1 MAQVAAHEGAPFAPP
16 VGRGLEGLTV
26 VASTVPSAVTA
37 RPSATR
43 RLVSHVRDPLHRN
56 GYALVASTF
65 ATSGLGAAY
74 WAIAAHRYS
83 AAQVGINA
91 SLISTMMFLTNLAS
105 LNFSDVLNRFVP
117 VGGKRSSRLVL
128 TSYAIALA
136 LGGVSATVFV
146 LGLGIWSPWLRDT
159 LHGPGLGVLYIAATM
174 FWVVFVLQDAVLIG
188 LRKATYVLVENVA
201 FGIVKIVLLVVLA
214 SALPKDGIFI
224 SWTLPLLAVVVA
236 VNAVIFR
243 GLMPRHVADESGAVE
258 DVDRRDVGKFLVAD
272 YVAAMA
278 WTATIGL
285 MPVLVLN
292 MNGADASA
300 YVYLTWT
307 IAYTLYLVSR
317 NMGMALTAEGAR
329 DPAHLHDH
337 ARAVLRSASRIIVPG
352 ALLLAAGAPLVLR
365 VFGGGY
371 ASHGTA
377 LLRLLAL
384 STIPAIVPSTFVSVA
399 RVQRR
404 LAAMVVVT
412 VLSTLP
418 VLALAP
424 LFLHWFGI
432 AGVGVSWLLVQSAVA
447 VVVLPMVL
455 NVHAPTRAVHEPA
468 PVPATAS

>member
-1 MAQVAAHEGAPFAPP
+1 
-16 VGRGLEGLTV
+16 
-26 VASTVPSAVTA
+26 
-37 RPSATR
+37 
-43 RLVSHVRDPLHRN
+43 LHRN

-65 ATSGLGAAY
+65 ATSGLGALY

-117 VGGKRSSRLVL
+117 VGGKSSSRLVL
-128 TSYAIALA
+128 TSYGIAVA

-159 LHGPGLGVLYIAATM
+159 LHGPALGALYIAATM

-188 LRKATYVLVENVA
+188 LRKATYVLVENVG
-201 FGIVKIVLLVVLA
+201 FGVVKIVLLVVLA
-214 SALPKDGIFI
+214 SALPNDGIFI
-224 SWTLPLLAVVVA
+224 SWTLPLGVVVVA

-243 GLMPRHVADESGAVE
+243 GLMPRHVADESGVVE
-258 DVDRRDVGKFLVAD
+258 NVDRREVGRFLVAD

-292 MNGADASA
+292 TNGANDSA

-317 NMGMALTAEGAR
+317 NMGMALTTEGAR
-329 DPAHLHDH
+329 DPERLGEHT
-337 ARAVLRSASRIIVPG
+337 RAVLRSAGRIIVPG
-352 ALLLAAGAPLVLR
+352 ALLLAAGAPLFLHL
-365 VFGGGY
+365 FGAEY
-371 ASHGTA
+371 ASHGSA

-384 STIPAIVPSTFVSVA
+384 STIPALVPATFVSVA

-412 VLSTLP
+412 LASTVP

-432 AGVGVSWLLVQSAVA
+432 AGVGVSWLVVQSTVA
-447 VVVLPMVL
+447 VVLL
-455 NVHAPTRAVHEPA
+455 AGELRVHLRPHVTVAAA
-468 PVPATAS
+468 AS